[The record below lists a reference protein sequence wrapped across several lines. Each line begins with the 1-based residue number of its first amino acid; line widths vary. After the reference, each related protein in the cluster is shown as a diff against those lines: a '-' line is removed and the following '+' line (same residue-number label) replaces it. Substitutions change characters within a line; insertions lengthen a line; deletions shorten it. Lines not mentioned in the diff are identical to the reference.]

1 VQAGVGSSASP
12 VSITAIAMPWTDMN
26 PVPIKSYLMRAIH
39 EWCSDHGYTPYLVV
53 AVRGKLQVPMEY
65 VKNGEIV
72 LNVSYNATRN
82 LHLGDD
88 YVRFS
93 ARFGGVSRDII
104 VPIGAVVSLFAKE
117 SGEGMAW
124 EPDPETGDAEAGE
137 LPPAAKFA
145 PLRQVSSDEP
155 IGEPTDQSAPP
166 EDEPPPAPV
175 GGRAHLRVVK

>member
-1 VQAGVGSSASP
+1 
-12 VSITAIAMPWTDMN
+12 MN

-104 VPIGAVVSLFAKE
+104 VPVGAVVSLFAKE

-124 EPDPETGDAEAGE
+124 EPDPDTGDVEPAEHAAPAG
-137 LPPAAKFA
+137 KFA
-145 PLRQVSSDEP
+145 PLRPVSAEDTA
-155 IGEPTDQSAPP
+155 GEQTDQSAPP
-166 EDEPPPAPV
+166 EDEPPPPAPAPAPT